1 MKPLS
6 LSVVL
11 AAAFASSTA
20 HGSETGPPAPD
31 AASHVIPA
39 LYTPATITRS
49 GREFIARCDDEAFAK
64 ARFPKKLAAY
74 CEDLLARWHGEASDR
89 GNLTAGAEPIPD
101 YSGALRFSTLYTYP
115 SPPGERR

>member
-1 MKPLS
+1 MKPPS

-20 HGSETGPPAPD
+20 HGSEAGPTAPD

-39 LYTPATITRS
+39 LHTPSIITRS

-64 ARFPKKLAAY
+64 ARFPKTLAAY
-74 CEDLLARWHGEASDR
+74 CEDLLARWHGEASDG
-89 GNLTAGAEPIPD
+89 GNLAAAAQPIPD
-101 YSGALRFSTLYTYP
+101 YSRALRFSALYVYP
-115 SPPGERR
+115 SPPGKR